1 MFKILIKLFIKDY
14 QNTDNPL
21 VRNKYGILSGVVGI
35 TSNFLLAITKMITG
49 FLIGS
54 IAIVA
59 DGINNLMDGASS
71 IITVIAFR
79 LSILPPDREH
89 PYGHQ
94 RIEYIGGLIVSI
106 LITVVGGILAQ
117 TSLDK
122 ILHPQ
127 PINIEK
133 FSIIVIILSASILLK
148 LWQSLFYRKAGKK
161 IKSIALIATSQ
172 DSLND
177 CLTTFVVLG
186 SIIVAKYA
194 SVLIDGYIGLALS
207 IFIIMNG
214 VLLIKK
220 TVSPLLGEA
229 PNEALIKKMKEKLL
243 SYPGILGI
251 HDLMVHIYG
260 PNKTFASVHVEVDA
274 HVDIVNSHA
283 IIDQVELDFFK
294 KDGIHLVIH
303 MDPVDL
309 TDEETKNWK
318 DRIKTIIS
326 DIHPHLDYHDL
337 RIIQST
343 NHHTIYFDLV
353 VPDGINIS
361 DQDLKEQIWNEVKKI
376 EPSYTVMITFDHHYL
391 R

>member
-177 CLTTFVVLG
+177 CL
-186 SIIVAKYA
+186 
-194 SVLIDGYIGLALS
+194 
-207 IFIIMNG
+207 
-214 VLLIKK
+214 
-220 TVSPLLGEA
+220 
-229 PNEALIKKMKEKLL
+229 
-243 SYPGILGI
+243 
-251 HDLMVHIYG
+251 
-260 PNKTFASVHVEVDA
+260 
-274 HVDIVNSHA
+274 
-283 IIDQVELDFFK
+283 
-294 KDGIHLVIH
+294 
-303 MDPVDL
+303 
-309 TDEETKNWK
+309 
-318 DRIKTIIS
+318 
-326 DIHPHLDYHDL
+326 
-337 RIIQST
+337 
-343 NHHTIYFDLV
+343 
-353 VPDGINIS
+353 
-361 DQDLKEQIWNEVKKI
+361 
-376 EPSYTVMITFDHHYL
+376 
-391 R
+391 